1 MKYLTTSQ
9 RGATPLYLL
18 ILLGALAFSSLAILK
33 SCDRSRPPVK
43 AGLRKDNLANLVRGY
58 LAVAVGRS
66 VRAEASGGIYAREI
80 ESQEIYLPGVTVFL
94 ENLQTSQH
102 SDEGKTDLSGRFT
115 VRVPGE
121 GQYRLCWKSNV
132 YGDGCLKDSFA
143 AGREA
148 LFLSTVA
155 IRLAH
160 RDNFVASFGKV
171 RFADDSIPRTLEPLD
186 DINSFAVVSLIDS
199 KKNVLAEVA
208 VNNFGDY
215 LLPYIPR
222 KDRVQLITR
231 IEKAESVQIM
241 QLDAFKPSPPLVRH
255 HLTIDNNR
263 PRLDAI
269 IPLSAVTGKRLQIA
283 TPGEVVK
290 LEATA
295 HDRDGDE
302 LEIRWSTSSEG
313 GRLSAKTGNQLQ
325 WELPGRPGRY
335 SVQAIVSDKKGGY
348 DRFTVTL
355 PVGAP
360 GVAFSGVVAGTDGKL
375 LDGAQV
381 EINGKPEK
389 TDKQGRFVS
398 YVSPADRYVFNI
410 RKSGYG
416 FYSKIYDR
424 SVAGGRWTLVNA
436 TISTFPANSAIVIQ
450 DKRNSRNCPGP
461 DTDRIDWKQGA
472 LRQVWWQDGKGN
484 NIPPPFV
491 NKDDRYDKD
500 NRYNKAT
507 ALMPW
512 RDRPLGYDCGPGLG
526 LVIPANALET
536 QSGGAPTGQVE
547 VTISTVDLNTP
558 EQMPGD
564 DGVLRPGGD
573 IGWMQSYGAGS
584 VELRDTGSGQRLRLK
599 SGFEADVTIPVD
611 RSQLAVGA
619 PIPNELPL
627 LFYDEQQGLWRE
639 EGILKVDA
647 AKRNYVAKV
656 KHLSSLNTDVVF
668 TNPSCVRVEST
679 IPTPYDLEV
688 LIPLPGGAAPKVK
701 RTTITDAPPHV
712 IYHLPNDTNITIT
725 AIAPGSGSTP
735 PRTLGV
741 FVVNTGEPQSSP
753 GAPPPPSAC
762 STVVTLGTQTF
773 PTAPSAGG
781 EFLHGLFSF
790 AATTIVEGDIGN
802 PATLSDQLN
811 TATSN
816 YYAQIDPPT
825 TGHPNGE
832 RFTFTDF
839 RSKNGFTHSPGFQ
852 LCGASPCDNP
862 DDEIN
867 VAYANSGDLGF
878 GRDMHCRR
886 TNTGATGFD
895 YACYVTNFGDIGTDD
910 ALDANSARNDTPG
923 VANATV
929 AMEFSRLRDTDP
941 LNDRHVKFY
950 VYVGETRVNNANL
963 DGVGK
968 RPVPQ
973 LCMVCHGGAY
983 PGGGNTGVP
992 GFTTADE
999 VKLGSRFIPFDLRF
1013 FTFPASLDKAAQQSA
1028 MKHLNEDIVRN
1039 APAGVDA
1046 IGEVVTAMYAGGS
1059 STQHEDFLVPGWEH
1073 TTLPNTVA
1081 QETYYKRVVS
1091 NACRTCHNSQPFAN
1105 VSSERAGV
1113 DLQFR
1118 SALNFLRSQTIGAG
1132 PGTFSPFSAAEQRV
1146 CTDHVMPHARRTH
1159 DIFWGQ
1165 YWENSFGAFNPTISG
1180 QFQAFGDTIKALPAP
1195 GGWPGT
1201 WPPVWNGNR
1210 CGEFTG
1216 GGTTPPSFYSTFVHP
1231 LWSRNYGTGAPNGCA
1246 TGGCHSNLSGN
1257 ATDTRNA
1264 LLDPNGLFGGTS
1276 AEVIPDD
1283 AINSRLIKKLTGTAG
1298 TRMPF
1303 GCPIPSRRCL
1313 NETGGVYNPL
1323 TDLDPTSTTTEIDRI
1338 RFWINNNA
1346 EP

>member
-1 MKYLTTSQ
+1 
-9 RGATPLYLL
+9 
-18 ILLGALAFSSLAILK
+18 
-33 SCDRSRPPVK
+33 
-43 AGLRKDNLANLVRGY
+43 VRGY

-66 VRAEASGGIYAREI
+66 ARAEASGGIFAREI
-80 ESQEIYLPGVTVFL
+80 EGQEIYLPGVTVFL
-94 ENLQTSQH
+94 ENLRTNQR
-102 SDEGKTDLSGRFT
+102 SDNGKTDLSGRFT

-132 YGDGCLKDSFA
+132 YGDGCLKDSFQ

-155 IRLAH
+155 IRLAQKA
-160 RDNFVASFGKV
+160 DFVASFGKV

-199 KKNVLAEVA
+199 KKDLLAQVA

-215 LLPYIPR
+215 LLPYVPR
-222 KDRVQLITR
+222 KDRVELVTR
-231 IEKAESVQIM
+231 IEQAESVQTM
-241 QLDAFKPSPPLVRH
+241 QLDAFRRSPALVQH
-255 HLTIDNNR
+255 HLTIDNTP

-269 IPLSAVTGKRLQIA
+269 IPVSDSTGERLQTAI
-283 TPGEVVK
+283 PGESVK

-295 HDRDGDE
+295 HDRDGDA
-302 LEIRWSTSSEG
+302 LEIHWSTSAEG
-313 GRLSAKTGNQLQ
+313 GTLSANTGNATQ
-325 WELPGRPGRY
+325 WKLPGKPGRY

-375 LDGAQV
+375 LDGADV
-381 EINGKPEK
+381 EINGKPAK
-389 TDKQGRFVS
+389 TDNQGRFLT
-398 YVSPADRYVFNI
+398 YVPSADRYILNI
-410 RKSGYG
+410 RMSGYG

-424 SVAGGRWTLVNA
+424 SVAGGRWTLVKA
-436 TISTFPANSAIVIQ
+436 TTSTFPPNSPIVIQ
-450 DKRNSRNCPGP
+450 DKRDNKNCPGP
-461 DTDRIDWKQGA
+461 ETERIDWKKNSA
-472 LRQVWWQDGKGN
+472 LKQQVWWQDGKGN
-484 NIPPPFV
+484 NVPPPFV
-491 NKDDRYDKD
+491 DKADPYNKGDRYT
-500 NRYNKAT
+500 KASWL
-507 ALMPW
+507 APW
-512 RDRPLGYDCGPGLG
+512 RDRPQSYGCGPGMG
-526 LVIPANALET
+526 LTIPANALET
-536 QSGGAPTGQVE
+536 ESGGAPTGQVE

-564 DGVLRPGGD
+564 DGVKRPGGD

-584 VELRDTGSGQRLRLK
+584 VELRDSAGQRLRLK
-599 SGFEADVTIPVD
+599 AGSEADVTIPVD

-627 LFYDEQQGLWRE
+627 LFYDEQQGFWQE
-639 EGILKVDA
+639 EGTLKADA
-647 AKRNYVAKV
+647 AKKNYVAKV

-679 IPTPYDLEV
+679 LSTPYELEI
-688 LIPLPGGAAPKVK
+688 LIPMPGGAAPKIK

-712 IYHLPNDTNITIT
+712 IYHLPNLTNITIT

-741 FVVNTGEPQSSP
+741 FVVNTGGAQSSP

-762 STVVTLGTQTF
+762 STTVTLNNAQDF
-773 PTAPSAGG
+773 HPTSAQ
-781 EFLHGLFSF
+781 FLHGLFSF
-790 AATTIVEGDIGN
+790 EATAISEADNTN
-802 PATLSDQLN
+802 PTAPLNIATN
-811 TATSN
+811 N
-816 YYAQIDPPT
+816 YYAQIDPPS

-832 RFTFTDF
+832 RSTFTDF
-839 RSKNGFTHSPGFQ
+839 RTKNGFTHPPGFQ
-852 LCGASPCDNP
+852 LCVGATPCDNP

-886 TNTGATGFD
+886 TNTADGFD

-910 ALDANSARNDTPG
+910 ALDADSARNDTPG
-923 VANATV
+923 AANATV
-929 AMEFSRLRDTDP
+929 AMEFSRLSAADA

-950 VYVGETRVNNANL
+950 VFVGENRVNNANL
-963 DGVGK
+963 DGFGR

-1013 FTFPASLDKAAQQSA
+1013 FTFPATLDKTAQQSA

-1046 IGEVVTAMYAGGS
+1046 IGEVVTAMYAGS
-1059 STQHEDFLVPGWEH
+1059 SNQLEDFLVPGWVQ
-1073 TTLPNTVA
+1073 TTLPNTAA

-1105 VSSERAGV
+1105 ASLERAGV

-1118 SALNFLRSQTIGAG
+1118 SARNFLRSQTIGTG

-1146 CTDHVMPHARRTH
+1146 CDEHVMPHALRTH

-1165 YWENSFGAFNPTISG
+1165 YWQNSFGAFNPTISG
-1180 QFQAFGDTIKALPAP
+1180 EFQAFGDTIKALPTP
-1195 GGWPGT
+1195 SGWPATET

-1210 CGEFTG
+1210 CGDFTG
-1216 GGTTPPSFYSTFVHP
+1216 GGSTPPSFYSTFVHP

-1257 ATDTRNA
+1257 ATDSRAA
-1264 LLDPNGLFGGTS
+1264 LLDPTGLFGGSTS
-1276 AEVIPDD
+1276 AVVIPND
-1283 AINSRLIKKLTGTAG
+1283 AANSRVHKKLTGTTAG

-1303 GCPIPSRRCL
+1303 GCPTASRRCL
-1313 NETGGVYNPL
+1313 NEVGGVYNPL
-1323 TDLDPTSTTTEIDRI
+1323 TDLDPTSLTQEVDRI
-1338 RFWINNNA
+1338 RFWINTGA
-1346 EP
+1346 TP

>member
-1 MKYLTTSQ
+1 MKWLPTNQ
-9 RGATPLYLL
+9 RGATHLHLL
-18 ILLGALAFSSLAILK
+18 ILGSLAFGSVVMWQDCGRKKPPRQPPQVRKNSL
-33 SCDRSRPPVK
+33 S
-43 AGLRKDNLANLVRGY
+43 NLVRGY

-66 VRAEASGGIYAREI
+66 ARAEASGGIFAREI

-94 ENLQTSQH
+94 EDVKTSQR

-115 VRVPGE
+115 VRVPGD
-121 GQYRLCWKSNV
+121 GQYRLCWKSTV
-132 YGDGCLKDSFA
+132 YGDGCLKDSFR

-148 LFLSTVA
+148 VFLSTVP
-155 IRLAH
+155 IRLAQ
-160 RDNFVASFGKV
+160 RADFVASFGKV

-186 DINSFAVVSLIDS
+186 GINSFAVVSLIDS
-199 KKNVLAEVA
+199 KKAVLAQVA

-215 LLPYIPR
+215 LMPYLPR
-222 KDRVQLITR
+222 KDRVELVTS
-231 IEKAESVQIM
+231 IEQAKSVQTM
-241 QLDAFKPSPPLVRH
+241 QLDAFRTSPALVRH

-269 IPLSAVTGKRLQIA
+269 VPMSAATGKRLQTAI
-283 TPGEVVK
+283 PGEAVK

-295 HDRDGDE
+295 HDRDGDA
-302 LEIRWSTSSEG
+302 LEVRWSTSPEG
-313 GRLSAKTGNQLQ
+313 GSLSATTGNQVGWQ
-325 WELPGRPGRY
+325 LPSKPGRY
-335 SVQAIVSDKKGGY
+335 SVQVIVSDKKGGY

-381 EINGKPEK
+381 EINGKPES
-389 TDKQGRFVS
+389 TDKAGRFLI
-398 YVSPADRYVFNI
+398 YVPSTDRYVFNI

-424 SVAGGRWTLVNA
+424 SVAGGRWTLVKA
-436 TISTFPANSAIVIQ
+436 TTSTFSPNSKIVIQ
-450 DKRNSRNCPGP
+450 DKRDERNCPGP
-461 DTDRIDWKQGA
+461 ETDRIDWKKN
-472 LRQVWWQDGKGN
+472 REVWWQDGKGN
-484 NIPPPFV
+484 NIPPPFD
-491 NKDDRYDKD
+491 NKDDRYRKGS
-500 NRYNKAT
+500 

-512 RDRPLGYDCGPGLG
+512 RDRPRGQGCGPGLG
-526 LVIPANALET
+526 LLIPANALET
-536 QSGGAPTGQVE
+536 ESGGAPTGQVE
-547 VTISTVDLNTP
+547 VTISTVDLDTP

-564 DGVLRPGGD
+564 DGVQRPGGD

-639 EGILKVDA
+639 EGILRADP

-679 IPTPYDLEV
+679 IPTPYELEV
-688 LIPLPGGAAPKVK
+688 LIPMPGGAAPKIK
-701 RTTITDAPPHV
+701 RTTITDPPPHV

-735 PRTLGV
+735 PRTIGV
-741 FVVNTGEPQSSP
+741 FVVNTGDPQSSP
-753 GAPPPPSAC
+753 GAPPPPSSC
-762 STVVTLGTQTF
+762 STTVTLNNTQNF
-773 PTAPSAGG
+773 LPPSAQ
-781 EFLHGLFSF
+781 FLHGLFSF
-790 AATTIVEGDIGN
+790 EATGISEAESADPTSPLNV
-802 PATLSDQLN
+802 ATN
-811 TATSN
+811 N
-816 YYAQIDPPT
+816 YYARIDPPSA
-825 TGHPNGE
+825 GQPNGE

-839 RSKNGFTHSPGFQ
+839 RTKNGFTHPPGFQ
-852 LCGASPCDNP
+852 LCGPSPCDNP

-867 VAYANSGDLGF
+867 IAYANSGDLGF

-886 TNTGATGFD
+886 TNTADGFD
-895 YACYVTNFGDIGTDD
+895 FACYVTNFGDIGTDD
-910 ALDANSARNDTPG
+910 QLDANSARNDTPG
-923 VANATV
+923 AGNATV
-929 AMEFSRLRDTDP
+929 AMEFSRLSASDA

-963 DGVGK
+963 DGLGR

-983 PGGGNTGVP
+983 PGGGTTGVP
-992 GFTTADE
+992 GFTTANE

-1013 FTFPASLDKAAQQSA
+1013 FTFPATLDKAAQQSA

-1046 IGEVVTAMYAGGS
+1046 IGEVVTAMYAGS
-1059 STQHEDFLVPGWEH
+1059 STQLEDFLIPGWER
-1073 TTLPNTVA
+1073 TTLPTTVA

-1105 VSSERAGV
+1105 ASLERAGV

-1118 SALNFLRSQTIGAG
+1118 SARDFLRSQTIGTG

-1146 CTDHVMPHARRTH
+1146 CTDHVMPHALRTH
-1159 DIFWGQ
+1159 NIFWGQ
-1165 YWENSFGAFNPTISG
+1165 YWQNSFGAFNPTISG
-1180 QFQAFGDTIKALPAP
+1180 EFQAFGDTIKALPRP

-1201 WPPVWNGNR
+1201 ESWPPVWNGNR
-1210 CGEFTG
+1210 CGQFTG

-1231 LWSRNYGTGAPNGCA
+1231 LWSRNYGTAASNGCA

-1264 LLDPNGLFGGTS
+1264 LLDPGGLFGGGSS
-1276 AEVIPDD
+1276 AVVIPND
-1283 AINSRLIKKLTGTAG
+1283 AANSRLFKKLTGTTAG

-1303 GCPIPSRRCL
+1303 NCPIPSRRCL
-1313 NETGGVYNPL
+1313 NETGGVYNPA
-1323 TDLDPTSTTTEIDRI
+1323 TDLDPTSVSSEIDRI
-1338 RFWINNNA
+1338 RFWINNA
-1346 EP
+1346 AAP